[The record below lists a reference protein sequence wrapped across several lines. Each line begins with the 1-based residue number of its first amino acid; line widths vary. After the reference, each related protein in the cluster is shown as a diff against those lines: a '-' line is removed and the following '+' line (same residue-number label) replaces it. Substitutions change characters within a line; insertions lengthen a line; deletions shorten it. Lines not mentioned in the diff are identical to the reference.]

1 MNYYLLTTT
10 DNNTYAMVAK
20 TPKQAQ
26 AQLLDMLGEDLDF
39 ATIELT
45 TKQIADE
52 YFN

>member
-10 DNNTYAMVAK
+10 EGDTYAMVAK
-20 TPKQAQ
+20 TPKQAK
-26 AQLLDMLGEDLDF
+26 AQLLDMLGDDLVF

-45 TKQIADE
+45 TKEIAAE